1 MGVGRGERAGE
12 RVEKGTPR
20 RRSKSSASPGA
31 ASESTPRRSLEES
44 TPRRSSERVRL
55 RSGSARKRTV
65 VIAKPRRF
73 RLRLPWVYRGAEQLL
88 AAVAVTV
95 AALAGLTPTM
105 GSSPEVFV
113 ATLAATALLAA
124 GAILVF
130 ERGRRLAAG
139 PWRHALNAALLG
151 ATVLLAVRFPPW
163 RAVRDLGDLLARERA
178 TQVSVVAH
186 QVYAAYRRL
195 DLDGQKE
202 ILRRAEV
209 YEPSILEASRAFG
222 VSRELLMGIAAAES
236 SFNPRPSRDGGQG
249 LFQVTS
255 VPHQAEERA
264 RAALGV
270 GRLDPLNQK
279 HNAFVAA
286 ATLAEYADRM
296 DGDLLLTLL
305 AYNIGP
311 QNGGLDV
318 VMKRYGAHNFAQA
331 QPYLQSLARDYP
343 IRVLAGALAYRI
355 WRSLGDL
362 PRFEEGEWAARIREL
377 GIPGLDGEARI
388 VAARPG

>member
-1 MGVGRGERAGE
+1 
-12 RVEKGTPR
+12 
-20 RRSKSSASPGA
+20 
-31 ASESTPRRSLEES
+31 
-44 TPRRSSERVRL
+44 VRL

-88 AAVAVTV
+88 AAIAVTV

-124 GAILVF
+124 GAIRF
-130 ERGRRLAAG
+130 SNGDADSPGA
-139 PWRHALNAALLG
+139 WRHALNAALLG

-222 VSRELLMGIAAAES
+222 VSRELLMGIASAES

-255 VPHQAEERA
+255 VPRQAEERA

-318 VMKRYGAHNFAQA
+318 VMKRYGAHNLAQS
-331 QPYLQSLARDYP
+331 QL
-343 IRVLAGALAYRI
+343 
-355 WRSLGDL
+355 
-362 PRFEEGEWAARIREL
+362 
-377 GIPGLDGEARI
+377 
-388 VAARPG
+388 